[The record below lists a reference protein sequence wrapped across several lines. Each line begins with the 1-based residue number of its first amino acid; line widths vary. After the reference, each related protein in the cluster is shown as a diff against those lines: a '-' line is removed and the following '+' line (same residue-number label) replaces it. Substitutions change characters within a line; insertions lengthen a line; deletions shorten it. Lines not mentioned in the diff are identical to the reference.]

1 MRPGTCL
8 VNTARAALVDE
19 AALADALRSG
29 HLSGAALDVFSVEPP
44 GSDHPLLALDN
55 VSATPH
61 VGGNTIDVAAHQ
73 GRIIGAD
80 LHRLLVGEA
89 PRHVLN
95 PETLRTF
102 DWSAPRPTLAPGV
115 LEQLARHP
123 GPAVSDLQLDR
134 GGASAPHGPGRIGAA
149 CTDFGAEYRGAARD
163 A

>member
-1 MRPGTCL
+1 ML

-29 HLSGAALDVFSVEPP
+29 HLGGAALDVFSVEPP

-55 VSATPH
+55 VIATPH

-80 LHRLLVGEA
+80 LRRLLVGEA

-102 DWSAPRPTLAPGV
+102 DWSAPRPTPAPGV
-115 LEQLARHP
+115 LQQLALHP

-134 GGASAPHGPGRIGAA
+134 GAAPAATAPAESAPPAPTLA
-149 CTDFGAEYRGAARD
+149 PSTEVPPRD